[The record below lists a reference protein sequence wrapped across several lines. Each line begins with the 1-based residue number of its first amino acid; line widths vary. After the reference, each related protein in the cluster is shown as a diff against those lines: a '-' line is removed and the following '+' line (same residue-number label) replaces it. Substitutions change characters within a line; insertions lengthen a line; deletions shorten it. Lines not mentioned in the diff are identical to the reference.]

1 MTVQLVRED
10 VELPARAD
18 EVGRAVVDGLRAARC
33 TAAEVDAAVL
43 QSLDADELTAVVEEA
58 AGLEAQAAA
67 VKLAALAEADR
78 RRLAQELG
86 ASGTDAWAARLT
98 GTTRGVAAGGIW
110 LARLLEEK
118 YDATREAFA
127 AGTINVEQARV
138 IVRAAERL
146 PDGVTDAQR
155 REAEAGLVARAVE
168 GLDPAR
174 LRRAARRMLEVV
186 SKEAADEHEAT
197 QLQEDE
203 RAADNETWMWLQD
216 RGNGTFEGRFVIP
229 ELDGSLLLA
238 YLERLSSP
246 RKLARNRAGDLVQDD
261 TLPTDGPQLSGPELM
276 GLALTELVEHLPAD
290 GFGRGGA
297 GVMVHLDYQHL
308 LDGLASARLDTGAII
323 SAGEARRLACTAGII
338 PAVFGGRSVPLDLGY
353 ESRLFSTGQ
362 ARALSA
368 RHDTCAAEGCQRPFA
383 WCDIHH
389 RAPWSKRGP
398 TDLANAVPL
407 CGWHHRRAHD
417 SRFDLAYLPTG
428 EVRYKRRR

>member
-10 VELPARAD
+10 VELAD
-18 EVGRAVVDGLRAARC
+18 RSGRAVVDGLAAARGSL
-33 TAAEVDAAVL
+33 AEVDVSVVA
-43 QSLDADELTAVVEEA
+43 SLDAEALTDLVEQA

-86 ASGTDAWAARLT
+86 ASGTDAWAATLT
-98 GTTRGVAAGGIW
+98 GSTRAVMAGGVW
-110 LARLLEEK
+110 LARLLQDR

-127 AGTINVEQARV
+127 AGSINLDQVRV

-146 PDGVTDAQR
+146 PERVTETQR
-155 REAEAGLVARAVE
+155 REAEAALVARAVD

-186 SKEAADEHEAT
+186 SAEEADEHEAT
-197 QLQEDE
+197 MLEAEE
-203 RAADNETWMWLQD
+203 RAAENETWMWLQD

-229 ELDGSLLLA
+229 ELSGSLLLA
-238 YLERLSSP
+238 YLQRLTSP
-246 RKLARNRAGDLVQDD
+246 RRLARNRAGDLVRDD

-276 GLALTELVEHLPAD
+276 GLALTELIEHLPAS

-297 GVMVHLDYQHL
+297 GVMVHLEYQHL
-308 LDGLASARLDTGAII
+308 LDGLASARLDTGAHL
-323 SAGEARRLACTAGII
+323 SAGQARRLACAAGII
-338 PAVFGGRSVPLDLGY
+338 PAVLDSRSAPLDLGH
-353 ESRLFSTGQ
+353 ETRLFSTSQ

-389 RAPWSKRGP
+389 RNPWSTRGP

-417 SRFDLAYLPTG
+417 TRFDLTYLPTG